1 MAHLSDIEDVSE
13 FDRLEIHHFFEVYK
27 ALEPGKEVQTS
38 SWVGH
43 LAAYDEIESCRQRLA
58 RTAGQP
64 GH

>member
-1 MAHLSDIEDVSE
+1 
-13 FDRLEIHHFFEVYK
+13 VYK